1 MKNNCRYIFQIG
13 LILFGAVFIGLLITH
28 IRNKNEVRQL
38 EIKNK
43 ALIEELEQSKKDF
56 EQRLKSLEE
65 TIKLN
70 LGKPANIIELHRW
83 DTEEMKKRGL
93 KEPVKDII
101 SDLMQHRELIPYKG
115 SLGGTMNF
123 YSEGKIWILTKKW
136 VFAYFEDGHNGGYLL
151 LEYEVTNYGRIN
163 WKALASYIA

>member
-13 LILFGAVFIGLLITH
+13 FILFGAAFVGLLISH
-28 IRNKNEVRQL
+28 IKNKSEVRQL
-38 EIKNK
+38 ETDNR
-43 ALIEELEQSKKDF
+43 ALVEELGRSRKDF
-56 EQRLKSLEE
+56 EQRLKILEE
-65 TIKLN
+65 TIKPDES
-70 LGKPANIIELHRW
+70 KPANLIELYSW
-83 DTEEMKKRGL
+83 DIEEMKRRGL

-123 YSEGKIWILTKKW
+123 YSEGQIRILTKKW
-136 VFAYFEDGHNGGYLL
+136 VLAYFEDGHNGGYIL
-151 LEYEVTNYGRIN
+151 LEYEVTNSGKIK

>member
-13 LILFGAVFIGLLITH
+13 LILFGAAFIGLLITH

-43 ALIEELEQSKKDF
+43 ALIEVLEQSKKGF
-56 EQRLKSLEE
+56 EQRLKSLGEKTKMS
-65 TIKLN
+65 TIKS
-70 LGKPANIIELHRW
+70 ANVIELHSW
-83 DTEEMKKRGL
+83 DIEEMKKRGL
-93 KEPVKDII
+93 KGPVKDII

-123 YSEGKIWILTKKW
+123 YSAGKIWILTKKW
-136 VFAYFEDGHNGGYLL
+136 VLAYFEDGHNRGYLL
-151 LEYEVTNYGRIN
+151 LEYEVTNDGRIK
-163 WKALASYIA
+163 WKVLASYIA